1 MAKTNVTYAYAA
13 DIVKS
18 ERDENGDLLVYG
30 KATGPDLD
38 LDAQICDPT
47 WLKSAMPAWMEWG
60 NVREM
65 HGPIAAGVGMEL
77 TEVGGDWMLLS
88 KCVDKSTA
96 EKIEARVLKGYSI
109 GISDAGV
116 VKDAVARNGR
126 INRGAIVEISY
137 VDRPCNPTA
146 KLAIAKAAGL
156 SDDGTTAEVE
166 DGAVLPLEPVE
177 IVESAP
183 VTPVVEVKIDGKS
196 VYDAM
201 IPPIDFGQL
210 ARSPMKAV
218 AADLKRRVVKL
229 VGAEALAVKASPDAD
244 VASAQAAIMAIAQL
258 IQSEA
263 ESLAAG
269 QMCDADQIGT
279 LLRAIDALTWFQ
291 CMERME
297 AEMGEPD
304 VTVAIVELDAKAETS
319 KIADKTSEVE
329 TETPPS
335 VDDLVKAAVTKA
347 MEAHEAE
354 LSTLR
359 AELVKVNAR
368 PIPGGPVLARS
379 GASIA
384 KAEERGSALA
394 EAERFER
401 KALELDGSDAVAAAG
416 FRELAVKMRTRI
428 ATP

>member
-96 EKIEARVLKGYSI
+96 EKIEAKVLKGYSI

-116 VKDAVARNGR
+116 IKDAVARNGR

-166 DGAVLPLEPVE
+166 DGATLPLEPVE
-177 IVESAP
+177 ISEPAVLIVDDAP
-183 VTPVVEVKIDGKS
+183 SIDDLAKS
-196 VYDAM
+196 WRAV
-201 IPPIDFGQL
+201 PSTLG
-210 ARSPMKAV
+210 KAV
-218 AADLKRRVVKL
+218 AADLKRRVTKL

-304 VTVAIVELDAKAETS
+304 VTVAIVELDATAETS

-329 TETPPS
+329 TETRPS

-416 FRELAVKMRTRI
+416 FRELAVKMRTRV

>member
-65 HGPIAAGVGMEL
+65 HAGIASGVGMEL
-77 TEVGGDWMLLS
+77 TEVGEDWMLLS

-96 EKIEARVLKGYSI
+96 AKIEAGVLKGYSI

-116 VKDAVARNGR
+116 VKDAIARNGR

-166 DGAVLPLEPVE
+166 EGANLPLEPVE
-177 IVESAP
+177 ISEPAVPLVDDAP
-183 VTPVVEVKIDGKS
+183 SIDDLAKS
-196 VYDAM
+196 WREGATKA
-201 IPPIDFGQL
+201 FG
-210 ARSPMKAV
+210 V
-218 AADLKRRVVKL
+218 DLKRRVTKL

-304 VTVAIVELDAKAETS
+304 VTVAIVELDATAETS
-319 KIADKTSEVE
+319 KIADKTSDVE
-329 TETPPS
+329 NSPS

-401 KALELDGSDAVAAAG
+401 KALELDGSDAIAAAG